1 MAPGSDLNRRRRALL
16 SVTDK
21 SRLGELARALDG
33 RGYELVA
40 SGGTAIALRDEGLA
54 VRDVSEL
61 TGFPEIFGGRIKT
74 LHPLVFG
81 GILGPDEAALT
92 QAAGL
97 GVLPFDVVVV
107 NLYDFGAAVDAGAD
121 EAAAIEKIDIG
132 GPSLLRAAAKNH
144 ARVCVLPDPAF
155 YDDFLEAIA
164 GDTGFPDLEFRRN
177 MAAATFAVTADYDA
191 AIADWF
197 VGGHACC
204 DDPDHDHDHEHEQI
218 LGIELRYGENPH
230 QKAELML
237 PGDDTDDPLAGMG
250 LQQLSGKELSFNNL
264 MDVVAAVKLVDDL
277 DVVDP
282 EVVDP
287 EGGDRVACAAIKHT
301 NPCGVGLGTT
311 AAQALARALL
321 CDPDAAFGGVFVFT
335 GEVDAGA
342 AAELHARFCEVI
354 VAPSFSDDAL
364 ELLGRKKNLRLLSLD
379 RDAFRAATWG
389 QVRIFGD
396 VQLHQD
402 EDEGFPE
409 LETWRHVAGPAPDAR
424 TADALRLLW
433 RICKHV
439 KSNAVLLGDA
449 AGTLG
454 VGAGQMS
461 RVDSVRLAVR
471 KAADR
476 SLDLTGCACASDAFF
491 PFPDG
496 IEQLHAAGVRA
507 VVAPAGSIRDADV
520 IATAERLGVTL
531 MHTDRRHFRH

>member
-1 MAPGSDLNRRRRALL
+1 MAPGPGLNRRRRALL

-21 SRLGELARALDG
+21 TRLGELARALHG

-40 SGGTAIALRDEGLA
+40 SGGTAAALRLEGLD
-54 VRDVSEL
+54 VREVGEL
-61 TGFPEIFGGRIKT
+61 TGFPEIFDGRIKT

-81 GILGPDEAALT
+81 GILGPDEAALA

-107 NLYDFGAAVDAGAD
+107 NLYEFAATAGSGAD
-121 EAAAIEKIDIG
+121 EAAVIEKIDVG

-155 YDDFLEAIA
+155 YDDFLEALA
-164 GDTGFPDLEFRRN
+164 GADGFPDHEFRRN
-177 MAAATFAVTADYDA
+177 MAAAAFAVTADYDA

-197 VGGHACC
+197 AGGHACC
-204 DDPDHDHDHEHEQI
+204 DDPDHDHDHDHGHEHEQI

-237 PGDDTDDPLAGMG
+237 PGEDADDPLAGMG
-250 LQQLSGKELSFNNL
+250 LRQLSGKELSFNNL
-264 MDVVAAVKLVDDL
+264 VDVIAAVKLVDDL
-277 DVVDP
+277 
-282 EVVDP
+282 EV
-287 EGGDRVACAAIKHT
+287 GDGVACAAIKHT
-301 NPCGVGLGTT
+301 NPCGVGLGAT
-311 AAQALARALL
+311 AAAALARALH

-335 GEVDAGA
+335 CEVDAA
-342 AAELHARFCEVI
+342 AAADLHARFCEVI
-354 VAPSFSDDAL
+354 VAPSFSAEAQ
-364 ELLGRKKNLRLLSLD
+364 ELLGRKKNLRLLTLE
-379 RDAFRAATWG
+379 REAFRAATWG
-389 QVRIFGD
+389 QVSIFGD

-409 LETWRHVAGPAPDAR
+409 LETWRHVAGPAPDAA
-424 TADALRLLW
+424 TAGALDLLW

-449 AGTLG
+449 TGTLG

-461 RVDSVRLAVR
+461 RVDSARLAVR

-476 SLDLTGCACASDAFF
+476 NLDLTGCACASDAFF

-496 IEQLHAAGVRA
+496 IELLHAAGVRA
-507 VVAPAGSIRDADV
+507 VVAPSGSIRDAEV
-520 IATAERLGVTL
+520 IAAADRLGVTL

>member
-1 MAPGSDLNRRRRALL
+1 MAPGPDLNRRRRALL

-21 SRLGELARALDG
+21 TRLGELARALDG

-40 SGGTAIALRDEGLA
+40 SGGTAAALRDEGLA
-54 VRDVSEL
+54 VRDVGEV

-107 NLYDFGAAVDAGAD
+107 NLYDFTAAVDAGVD

-164 GDTGFPDLEFRRN
+164 GDAGFPDLEFRRN

-204 DDPDHDHDHEHEQI
+204 DDPDHDHDHDHEQI

-237 PGDDTDDPLAGMG
+237 PGEDVEDPLIGMG
-250 LQQLSGKELSFNNL
+250 LRQLGGKELSFNNL
-264 MDVVAAVKLVDDL
+264 VDVVAAVKLVDDL
-277 DVVDP
+277 
-282 EVVDP
+282 EV
-287 EGGDRVACAAIKHT
+287 GGQVACAAIKHT
-301 NPCGVGLGTT
+301 NPCGVGLGAT
-311 AAQALARALL
+311 AAAALARALL
-321 CDPDAAFGGVFVFT
+321 GDPDAAFGGVFAFT
-335 GEVDAGA
+335 GEVDAGVA
-342 AAELHARFCEVI
+342 EELHARFCEVV
-354 VAPSFSDDAL
+354 VAPAFAEAAL
-364 ELLGRKKNLRLLSLD
+364 DLLGRKKNLRLLTLD
-379 RDAFRAATWG
+379 REAFRAATWG

-409 LETWRHVAGPAPDAR
+409 LESWRHVAGPAPDAG
-424 TADALRLLW
+424 TAGALRLLW
-433 RICKHV
+433 RVCKHV
-439 KSNAVLLGDA
+439 KSNAVVLGDA
-449 AGTLG
+449 AGTFG

-461 RVDSVRLAVR
+461 RVDSARLAVR

-476 SLDLTGCACASDAFF
+476 ELALAGCACASDAFF

-496 IEQLHAAGVRA
+496 IEELHAAGVRA

-520 IATAERLGVTL
+520 IAAAERLGVTL